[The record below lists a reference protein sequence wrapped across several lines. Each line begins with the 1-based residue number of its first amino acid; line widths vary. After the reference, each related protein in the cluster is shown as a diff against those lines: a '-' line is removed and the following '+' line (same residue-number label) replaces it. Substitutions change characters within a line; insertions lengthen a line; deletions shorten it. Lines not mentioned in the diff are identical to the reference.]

1 MLLYV
6 IIISLPVQWLQ
17 CAREQMGIRANGN
30 LAPKFVASYSRAN
43 GNSSKWECSQ
53 KNHAEWLKMGTFLVK
68 WDSFEHSNAPKHQNG
83 KPISL
88 QVIREQMGI
97 RANGN
102 IPGISCNWSLN
113 GIPFARERT
122 VRYLRA
128 LQNHRIWA
136 SNSKGKWSNQMSCT
150 YISCAWKHTNLHGF
164 CGYCRMLRVCITC
177 TVFLTTFSLSGRFP

>member
-1 MLLYV
+1 MLQGIRCLRFPEKWRGGYAVPGYDLDHPYCLQV
-6 IIISLPVQWLQ
+6 ISGLRKVRRTASVYCLQ

-30 LAPKFVASYSRAN
+30 LAPKFIASYSRAN

-122 VRYLRA
+122 VDD
-128 LQNHRIWA
+128 
-136 SNSKGKWSNQMSCT
+136 K
-150 YISCAWKHTNLHGF
+150 
-164 CGYCRMLRVCITC
+164 
-177 TVFLTTFSLSGRFP
+177 LSI

>member
-1 MLLYV
+1 MARAIPNRYPPLSDPKSGKFTILSIREILSTFYYNTTD
-6 IIISLPVQWLQ
+6 IQ

-30 LAPKFVASYSRAN
+30 LVPKFIASYSRAN

-102 IPGISCNWSLN
+102 IPEISCILLLN
-113 GIPFARERT
+113 GIPFARKRT
-122 VRYLRA
+122 VDPYRRIEVLYPIGLRYA
-128 LQNHRIWA
+128 
-136 SNSKGKWSNQMSCT
+136 
-150 YISCAWKHTNLHGF
+150 
-164 CGYCRMLRVCITC
+164 
-177 TVFLTTFSLSGRFP
+177 

>member
-1 MLLYV
+1 MVCLSKTKKY
-6 IIISLPVQWLQ
+6 ISLNGTGSSETPPRCTLCFSCCWAAPWLYTSIIVQA
-17 CAREQMGIRANGN
+17 ARRRLWM
-30 LAPKFVASYSRAN
+30 ASTVRSRAN

-102 IPGISCNWSLN
+102 ILEISCNWSLN

-122 VRYLRA
+122 VNAETRGKCTLWGMGTSQTVSY
-128 LQNHRIWA
+128 
-136 SNSKGKWSNQMSCT
+136 SKNVRSDQWQTAQRLWTG
-150 YISCAWKHTNLHGF
+150 
-164 CGYCRMLRVCITC
+164 
-177 TVFLTTFSLSGRFP
+177 